1 MVPVAEAVRIAR
13 EIAAG
18 LAAAHETGLVHRDVK
33 PGNVWL
39 EGKSRRV
46 KLLDFGLAR
55 AAGGAGDDDP
65 AEPVTQTGAVV
76 GTPAYMSPEQA
87 RGEHVDAR
95 TDVFCLGVVLY
106 QLLAGRVPFSAPSVT
121 GVLIAVATE
130 TPPAPHDLNPNV
142 APALGDFV
150 MRLLAK
156 NPAAR
161 PPSAAAVV
169 EELLRAEASLS
180 RTGPAVVPVVYV
192 LPSDAPPDPWAGIDV
207 IDPTDA
213 NASSPS
219 LLTGAGIEAAP
230 PVAVA
235 VSPAT
240 RAPAARKTSFPWL
253 LIGSVFGLLAAVALT
268 GIIVIKIRN
277 KDGTETEIK
286 VPEGSTVEVTKDGKT
301 LGVFPKKD
309 DPTAK
314 KEPPVGVV
322 AGSPWTRVPVGQS
335 PLDKLDPK
343 EIPAEERFDYQPK
356 ELVAVIGTHA
366 RRMWW
371 TVSAV
376 AVSPDGKL
384 AAISKRSGEVMLWDV
399 ATQKPKWPAPM
410 TLGGNML
417 DFTPDSGRLIV
428 GTSAAT
434 AGISVIDVTA
444 AVPSLEQWR
453 TGEKPGAV
461 IEVKGTVVWVL
472 EGGRTL
478 LVRADDLKEQQSRFT
493 LVDISGATS
502 RHTEGE
508 LLTHL
513 FWNIV
518 APMSNEVVY
527 VAVDGK
533 LRRAT
538 IKNAKIESDEELPIK
553 VDEKER
559 PRAISPDGKRLALW
573 GGDHLQ
579 LWDLGQN

>member
-1 MVPVAEAVRIAR
+1 M
-13 EIAAG
+13 
-18 LAAAHETGLVHRDVK
+18 
-33 PGNVWL
+33 
-39 EGKSRRV
+39 
-46 KLLDFGLAR
+46 
-55 AAGGAGDDDP
+55 
-65 AEPVTQTGAVV
+65 
-76 GTPAYMSPEQA
+76 
-87 RGEHVDAR
+87 
-95 TDVFCLGVVLY
+95 
-106 QLLAGRVPFSAPSVT
+106 
-121 GVLIAVATE
+121 
-130 TPPAPHDLNPNV
+130 
-142 APALGDFV
+142 
-150 MRLLAK
+150 
-156 NPAAR
+156 
-161 PPSAAAVV
+161 
-169 EELLRAEASLS
+169 
-180 RTGPAVVPVVYV
+180 
-192 LPSDAPPDPWAGIDV
+192 
-207 IDPTDA
+207 
-213 NASSPS
+213 
-219 LLTGAGIEAAP
+219 
-230 PVAVA
+230 
-235 VSPAT
+235 
-240 RAPAARKTSFPWL
+240 
-253 LIGSVFGLLAAVALT
+253 FGLLAAVALA

-508 LLTHL
+508 LLNHL
-513 FWNIV
+513 FGISSPQRPTKLSMWQWTANFAARRSRTRRSNRTRSCRSKSMRRNARGPS
-518 APMSNEVVY
+518 APTASGWLCG
-527 VAVDGK
+527 A
-533 LRRAT
+533 AT
-538 IKNAKIESDEELPIK
+538 TCNCGTWGRSQQNY
-553 VDEKER
+553 
-559 PRAISPDGKRLALW
+559 SPL
-573 GGDHLQ
+573 
-579 LWDLGQN
+579 

>member
-1 MVPVAEAVRIAR
+1 MVEV
-13 EIAAG
+13 
-18 LAAAHETGLVHRDVK
+18 
-33 PGNVWL
+33 
-39 EGKSRRV
+39 
-46 KLLDFGLAR
+46 LL
-55 AAGGAGDDDP
+55 P
-65 AEPVTQTGAVV
+65 
-76 GTPAYMSPEQA
+76 
-87 RGEHVDAR
+87 
-95 TDVFCLGVVLY
+95 
-106 QLLAGRVPFSAPSVT
+106 
-121 GVLIAVATE
+121 
-130 TPPAPHDLNPNV
+130 
-142 APALGDFV
+142 
-150 MRLLAK
+150 
-156 NPAAR
+156 
-161 PPSAAAVV
+161 
-169 EELLRAEASLS
+169 AEASLS

-230 PVAVA
+230 PVAAA

-253 LIGSVFGLLAAVALT
+253 LIGSVFGLLAAVALA

-508 LLTHL
+508 LLNHL

-518 APMSNEVVY
+518 APTSNEVVY

-579 LWDLGQN
+579 LWDLGQKPAKLLSTMKPGAGPHSVLRFDAGCVLSPDGRWLAAWYNGTVLFRIDGPEPKFAGSLDQTGVGQAGSIAFSQDGNRAVIGNSEGFVRFWDLSGAEPKELSPFDPDTAFRIHPAFGTAIDARTGRLMLSRYDRVGRYQL